1 MANPTINNYFGQNA
15 QLLTADTQIVA
26 TPANPAIVI
35 QFSDFAGEGLTNAAG
50 FEDADKLLA
59 AIVKKVQAWVA
70 ADTSE
75 DPGTEV
81 TIPTKSFTT
90 RNSTQVISWLYYV
103 SFFTPDTTAAQ
114 PDPDEVV

>member
-1 MANPTINNYFGQNA
+1 MAQPTIQNYFGANA

-26 TPANPAIVI
+26 TPANPTIVI
-35 QFSDFAGEGLTNAAG
+35 QFSDFANEGLSNAAS

-59 AIVKKVQAWVA
+59 SIIKKVQGWIAS
-70 ADTSE
+70 DTSE
-75 DPGTEV
+75 DPGSEV
-81 TIPTKSFTT
+81 TTPTKSFTT

-103 SFFTPDTTAAQ
+103 TFFTPDTTAAQ